1 MLKSI
6 LPEVVPKR
14 RQVLIRQVMLP
25 KKAGVGL
32 QVAGASKEGGVEVAM
47 EIVHGICSFLN
58 NQKIIVIIHH
68 NQWIINQN
76 PSIKLL
82 AFPQKSGWSSTP
94 MSGARVSA
102 NEMWQVVTVTDFKNL
117 EMLVTSTW

>member
-1 MLKSI
+1 MRAHDICSALCLGYIDVCWMLKSI

-47 EIVHGICSFLN
+47 EIVAICGHL
-58 NQKIIVIIHH
+58 
-68 NQWIINQN
+68 
-76 PSIKLL
+76 
-82 AFPQKSGWSSTP
+82 
-94 MSGARVSA
+94 
-102 NEMWQVVTVTDFKNL
+102 
-117 EMLVTSTW
+117 

>member
-47 EIVHGICSFLN
+47 EIVAICGHL
-58 NQKIIVIIHH
+58 
-68 NQWIINQN
+68 
-76 PSIKLL
+76 
-82 AFPQKSGWSSTP
+82 
-94 MSGARVSA
+94 
-102 NEMWQVVTVTDFKNL
+102 
-117 EMLVTSTW
+117 

>member
-1 MLKSI
+1 MD
-6 LPEVVPKR
+6 
-14 RQVLIRQVMLP
+14 
-25 KKAGVGL
+25 
-32 QVAGASKEGGVEVAM
+32 
-47 EIVHGICSFLN
+47 
-58 NQKIIVIIHH
+58 
-68 NQWIINQN
+68 NQN

-82 AFPQKSGWSSTP
+82 AFAQKSGWSSTP